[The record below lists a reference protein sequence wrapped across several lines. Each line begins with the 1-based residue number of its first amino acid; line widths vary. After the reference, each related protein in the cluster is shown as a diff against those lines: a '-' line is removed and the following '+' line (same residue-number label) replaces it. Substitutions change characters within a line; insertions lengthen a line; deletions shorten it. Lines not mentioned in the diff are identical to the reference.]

1 MFLAFLWVLAVTD
14 SIVATTAMPRAAAVA
29 IVVHTTISAEVQ
41 APFHI
46 LRLRSHI
53 QKCQLPTCSTTQ
65 KPGLHRTSTHS
76 VKSFHHTSLICTNK
90 NLTAEGEKIAS
101 RKSFPVT
108 SFSAYR
114 KNGSFKPCFDKCNP
128 GTWMKV
134 VPYHFPLRPEVLMPG
149 SNLDSNNKKSPL
161 GPARIF

>member
-90 NLTAEGEKIAS
+90 NLTAEGEKNSI
-101 RKSFPVT
+101 KKIFPCDL
-108 SFSAYR
+108 FFCLQ
-114 KNGSFKPCFDKCNP
+114 KKMDLFDKSNP